1 MAVDDAV
8 SRREQQ
14 QQTSAAKRD
23 TVQRAKRT
31 AKVLGWITAF
41 VLLAP
46 LPFVF
51 AGDAAA
57 YLGFA
62 VLAMTWFFLLPFL
75 LIGLFICAAVV
86 AVKTANDPSR
96 SDLNRWVRASIW
108 GCAAVVVGGGA
119 IALGGATLPV
129 LGFLGALTVLL
140 QICFWATVAGA
151 PKGARWPRIG
161 LIVSLAVTVILLAQS
176 VVAQQYE
183 ASARDLYSNQR
194 TTESKLRDV
203 QVHDAAEC
211 LSVPGHEAA
220 LNELEAALA
229 HTSPPV
235 LPEAELA
242 QLGQQVERSR
252 AALDTLDMTSCEQAA
267 DEMRRAIAAHIV
279 RMPELGADE
288 VSQGSRGFAEHLSGL
303 AGWDSSTQVVKEPTS
318 FWVMPWALADIAR
331 KKELAGE
338 ALGEARVK
346 SDASEKRF
354 EEFWA
359 RAGIDTLEAAELAPD
374 AAENVITVA
383 PEASETE
390 AGNLRSLAQSA
401 TRSGV
406 PGLVAYIDAANEML
420 GR

>member
-129 LGFLGALTVLL
+129 LGLS
-140 QICFWATVAGA
+140 
-151 PKGARWPRIG
+151 
-161 LIVSLAVTVILLAQS
+161 LI
-176 VVAQQYE
+176 
-183 ASARDLYSNQR
+183 
-194 TTESKLRDV
+194 
-203 QVHDAAEC
+203 
-211 LSVPGHEAA
+211 
-220 LNELEAALA
+220 
-229 HTSPPV
+229 
-235 LPEAELA
+235 
-242 QLGQQVERSR
+242 
-252 AALDTLDMTSCEQAA
+252 
-267 DEMRRAIAAHIV
+267 HI
-279 RMPELGADE
+279 
-288 VSQGSRGFAEHLSGL
+288 
-303 AGWDSSTQVVKEPTS
+303 
-318 FWVMPWALADIAR
+318 
-331 KKELAGE
+331 
-338 ALGEARVK
+338 
-346 SDASEKRF
+346 
-354 EEFWA
+354 
-359 RAGIDTLEAAELAPD
+359 
-374 AAENVITVA
+374 
-383 PEASETE
+383 
-390 AGNLRSLAQSA
+390 
-401 TRSGV
+401 
-406 PGLVAYIDAANEML
+406 
-420 GR
+420 

>member
-1 MAVDDAV
+1 
-8 SRREQQ
+8 
-14 QQTSAAKRD
+14 
-23 TVQRAKRT
+23 
-31 AKVLGWITAF
+31 
-41 VLLAP
+41 
-46 LPFVF
+46 
-51 AGDAAA
+51 
-57 YLGFA
+57 
-62 VLAMTWFFLLPFL
+62 
-75 LIGLFICAAVV
+75 
-86 AVKTANDPSR
+86 
-96 SDLNRWVRASIW
+96 
-108 GCAAVVVGGGA
+108 
-119 IALGGATLPV
+119 
-129 LGFLGALTVLL
+129 
-140 QICFWATVAGA
+140 
-151 PKGARWPRIG
+151 
-161 LIVSLAVTVILLAQS
+161 
-176 VVAQQYE
+176 
-183 ASARDLYSNQR
+183 
-194 TTESKLRDV
+194 
-203 QVHDAAEC
+203 
-211 LSVPGHEAA
+211 
-220 LNELEAALA
+220 
-229 HTSPPV
+229 
-235 LPEAELA
+235 
-242 QLGQQVERSR
+242 
-252 AALDTLDMTSCEQAA
+252 MTSCEQAA